1 MALLDW
7 EDTKLKPDEYGEF
20 YKDYINLVDKPNVI
34 QSLISQG
41 QKVYTIIRQLS
52 EDKANYRY
60 EDDKWSVKEIIGHLV
75 DTERI
80 MAYRALCISRGEQA
94 SLPGYDHESYVE
106 QGEFDQR
113 SLQSLSTEYDALR
126 NANISMFSSFTKDQM
141 LRKGTANEATVSV
154 RALAYIIAGHER
166 HHMQILEDKYDIN
179 ISAHKTGS

>member
-20 YKDYINLVDKPNVI
+20 YKNYISLVDKPNVI

-60 EDDKWSVKEIIGHLV
+60 DDDKWSVKEIIGHLV

-80 MAYRALCISRGEQA
+80 MAYRALCISRGEQTA
-94 SLPGYDHESYVE
+94 LPGYNHESYVE
-106 QGEFDQR
+106 KGEFDQR
-113 SLQSLSTEYDALR
+113 SLQSLSAEYDAQR
-126 NANISMFSSFTKDQM
+126 NANINMFSSFTKEQL
-141 LRKGTANEATVSV
+141 LRKGTANNVTVSV
-154 RALAYIIAGHER
+154 RALAFIIAGHEK
-166 HHMQILEDKYDIN
+166 HHIN
-179 ISAHKTGS
+179 ILKEKYNIDLT